1 MIGGKEPRNRQPG
14 RPWRDIAAEVDHVD
28 VDGARHAETW
38 FVDCKHY
45 ERGVPPEALQ
55 GLLAWAQAERPHVA
69 LVIASGFLSNAAK
82 DYLRDYE
89 QNNRPPFRIKYWER
103 PTVNELAWQ
112 NPELLA
118 RFFTSGTPWYPT
130 DAEHIMQ
137 CELAGCKH
145 PAVYVIDG
153 DPLTQCLAGARF
165 AVPSPGNRRKSL
177 RNLAPARNGYARWL
191 KSPHRVGAAPARYA
205 TLAQQLVTC
214 RNSR

>member
-1 MIGGKEPRNRQPG
+1 LLNS
-14 RPWRDIAAEVDHVD
+14 
-28 VDGARHAETW
+28 
-38 FVDCKHY
+38 Y
-45 ERGVPPEALQ
+45 LQ
-55 GLLAWAQAERPHVA
+55 GLLSWAQTERPHVA

-145 PAVYVIDG
+145 AAVYVIEG
-153 DPLTQCLAGARF
+153 DRADTVLGWCALCR
-165 AVPSPGNRRKSL
+165 AVAGNRRMSL
-177 RNLAPARNGYARWL
+177 RNLAPAKNGYARRL

-205 TLAQQLVTC
+205 TLAHGPV
-214 RNSR
+214 